1 MAERVLYFCVSANV
15 FHHVVRLCWLSLPQ
29 SLVLGKLCTGTASCC
44 WKLLVGASCIRARR
58 SSCITDPSISFYSI
72 YMYICL
78 PLIIRSRRQNGD
90 SRSAQFLRSSYSGLQ
105 HSIMYH
111 STRHWAQAATLLLQ
125 RNDRVGPA
133 CISASHAGAPPLP
146 HPGGHLADTTD
157 VC

>member
-1 MAERVLYFCVSANV
+1 MSSVFAGFHCPSHLFWGSSAPA
-15 FHHVVRLCWLSLPQ
+15 LPAAA
-29 SLVLGKLCTGTASCC
+29 GIPAS
-44 WKLLVGASCIRARR
+44 KLLVGASCIRARR
-58 SSCITDPSISFYSI
+58 SSCITDPSIVFYSI